1 MLLTAVLRRGEH
13 SALIDGPEHASYT
26 ALAARS
32 LSVARELAGA
42 GIEPGQRVAIML
54 RRGAG
59 SAAAYFGALAAGA
72 VAVVV
77 NETLRPRQIEH
88 ILGHAGVRVLVS
100 DADILA
106 RLPRP
111 LETRAAIVDIGSV
124 PGSATSTPGAPRSG
138 AIVAQII
145 YTSGSTGLP
154 KGVTSLHTRISG
166 PGCMRCS
173 PTSASPRATGSRACC
188 RSASTTDSTS
198 CSARSATG
206 ATLVV
211 ERSPVPHADRGARFA
226 RTRSRVLAAV
236 PPLWLQLLNVGGLPR
251 GAPTDRCAS

>member
-1 MLLTAVLRRGEH
+1 MLLTAALRRGEH

-59 SAAAYFGALAAGA
+59 AAAAYFGTLAAGA

-111 LETRAAIVDIGSV
+111 LDTRAAIVDIGSV
-124 PGSATSTPGAPRSG
+124 PGSATFTPVRRIGSDL
-138 AIVAQII
+138 AQIV

-154 KGVTSLHTRISG
+154 KGVVLTHANLWAGTNAVLTYLGVSESDRIASLLPFSFDYG
-166 PGCMRCS
+166 LNQLLCAVGAG
-173 PTSASPRATGSRACC
+173 AS
-188 RSASTTDSTS
+188 
-198 CSARSATG
+198 
-206 ATLVV
+206 LVV
-211 ERSPVPHADRGARFA
+211 ERSPVAPRIVATLQREEVSVLRPC
-226 RTRSRVLAAV
+226 RRS
-236 PPLWLQLLNVGGLPR
+236 G
-251 GAPTDRCAS
+251 CSF